1 MIEKFSVGLGTFVP
15 CLCDLFDFGLVLVLR
30 IRYNLNPD
38 TRPMTAHNAH
48 STLNKRAQSGGIL
61 IVKLFGDENV
71 LNRHTSG
78 CESSGSGSRA
88 CFVTRRLLKFG
99 MYAMLPFSHPTIFVY
114 SSIIFT
120 VCLLHQTVKHDAAVE
135 AALAA
140 AASSV
145 HVEGHGAS
153 IEATAAAIA
162 AASAA
167 AATDAGKF
175 PP

>member
-1 MIEKFSVGLGTFVP
+1 MDLCHATFLSSEP
-15 CLCDLFDFGLVLVLR
+15 ILVFL
-30 IRYNLNPD
+30 
-38 TRPMTAHNAH
+38 
-48 STLNKRAQSGGIL
+48 
-61 IVKLFGDENV
+61 
-71 LNRHTSG
+71 
-78 CESSGSGSRA
+78 
-88 CFVTRRLLKFG
+88 
-99 MYAMLPFSHPTIFVY
+99 
-114 SSIIFT
+114 SIIFT
-120 VCLLHQTVKHDAAVE
+120 VCLFYQTVKHDAAVE

>member
-1 MIEKFSVGLGTFVP
+1 LNLCHATF
-15 CLCDLFDFGLVLVLR
+15 LTSETILV
-30 IRYNLNPD
+30 N
-38 TRPMTAHNAH
+38 
-48 STLNKRAQSGGIL
+48 
-61 IVKLFGDENV
+61 
-71 LNRHTSG
+71 
-78 CESSGSGSRA
+78 
-88 CFVTRRLLKFG
+88 
-99 MYAMLPFSHPTIFVY
+99 

-120 VCLLHQTVKHDAAVE
+120 IRLLCSTVKHDAAVE

-175 PP
+175 SPW

>member
-1 MIEKFSVGLGTFVP
+1 
-15 CLCDLFDFGLVLVLR
+15 
-30 IRYNLNPD
+30 
-38 TRPMTAHNAH
+38 
-48 STLNKRAQSGGIL
+48 
-61 IVKLFGDENV
+61 
-71 LNRHTSG
+71 
-78 CESSGSGSRA
+78 
-88 CFVTRRLLKFG
+88 
-99 MYAMLPFSHPTIFVY
+99 MLPFSHPTIFVY